1 MVTID
6 AIFSAY
12 AAALGGQDI
21 VLTLFAFPFLY
32 TIAYVFYR
40 IAV

>member
-1 MVTID
+1 MVID
-6 AIFSAY
+6 AIFSAFTT
-12 AAALGGQDI
+12 ALGGQDV

-32 TIAYVFYR
+32 AIAYVFYR